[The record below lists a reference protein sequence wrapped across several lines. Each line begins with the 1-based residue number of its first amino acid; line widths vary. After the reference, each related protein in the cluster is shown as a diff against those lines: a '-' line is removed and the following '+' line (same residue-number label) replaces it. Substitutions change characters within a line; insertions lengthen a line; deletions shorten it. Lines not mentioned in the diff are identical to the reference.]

1 MRLTPHSLPA
11 SGDLRKLI
19 PLGIAL
25 SGLPNPRSIPSIGGV
40 LLLRFRPGFLI
51 MFSNTKPTELW
62 RSSMQA
68 LVWTAPEKMEMQQQP
83 DPTPTAG

>member
-1 MRLTPHSLPA
+1 
-11 SGDLRKLI
+11 
-19 PLGIAL
+19 
-25 SGLPNPRSIPSIGGV
+25 
-40 LLLRFRPGFLI
+40 

-62 RSSMQA
+62 RNSMQA